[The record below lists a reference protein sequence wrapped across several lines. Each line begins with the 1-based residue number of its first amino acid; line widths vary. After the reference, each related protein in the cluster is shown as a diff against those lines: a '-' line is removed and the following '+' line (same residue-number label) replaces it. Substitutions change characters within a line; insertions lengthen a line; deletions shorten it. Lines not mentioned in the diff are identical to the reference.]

1 MLSKRWVQIGVLALA
16 LFVVSGISRFVIW
29 KAKIVDESQQTRLGL
44 VATALVVILLGVVA
58 ARASMRYPFGRVV
71 ADMFAAAGAGGL
83 LYALVGPFLSGSS
96 PFANGLGGFVGL
108 FLLFLGLAA
117 VGVGVGFMVVTALG
131 KDWKSRG
138 LRRYEQAYGRRSRRP
153 A

>member
-1 MLSKRWVQIGVLALA
+1 VLALA
-16 LFVVSGISRFVIW
+16 LFAVAGISRFVIW
-29 KAKIVDESQQTRLGL
+29 KAKIVDESQQMRLSL
-44 VATALVVILLGVVA
+44 VAMGLVVILLGVVA
-58 ARASMRYPFGRVV
+58 ARVSMRYPFGRVV
-71 ADMFAAAGAGGL
+71 ADTLAAGGAGGL
-83 LYALVGPFLSGSS
+83 LYVLVGPFLSGSS
-96 PFANGLGGFVGL
+96 PFAGGLGSFVGQ

-138 LRRYEQAYGRRSRRP
+138 LRHYEEAYGRRPRRT